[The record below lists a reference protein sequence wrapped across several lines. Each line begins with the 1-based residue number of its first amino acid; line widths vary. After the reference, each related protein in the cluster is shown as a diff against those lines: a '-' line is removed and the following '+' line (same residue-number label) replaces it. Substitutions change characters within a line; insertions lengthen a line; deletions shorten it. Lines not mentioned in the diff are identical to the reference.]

1 VPLWLDDQDEQPAL
15 GMTLVPGT
23 AVLDVTESAALPAT
37 RLPRSVAGMEL
48 TLAEEL
54 LLLALHDEKGSTG
67 FTQTHPGMAG
77 ALLVDLGRL
86 GALRPEGKELA
97 AVTGSGP
104 EHPVLA
110 RAHAVISASPK
121 HRSAKSWV
129 SRLPGELKPLTG
141 TVAAPLVERGVL
153 TEQCSK
159 FLGLFPSTRFPK
171 ADPGPERLLRS
182 RLRAVLL
189 GDREPAERDALLLGL
204 LVPLDLVGGLVRRTS
219 AARRGGG
226 RRRSPRVASRVPRCR
241 TPYARSKRR

>member
-1 VPLWLDDQDEQPAL
+1 
-15 GMTLVPGT
+15 M
-23 AVLDVTESAALPAT
+23 
-37 RLPRSVAGMEL
+37 
-48 TLAEEL
+48 
-54 LLLALHDEKGSTG
+54 
-67 FTQTHPGMAG
+67 
-77 ALLVDLGRL
+77 DLGRL

-129 SRLPGELKPLTG
+129 SRLARELKPLTE

-153 TEQCSK
+153 TEQRSK
-159 FLGLFPSTRFPK
+159 FLGLFPSTRFPE

-182 RLRAVLL
+182 RLRAVML

-204 LVPLDLVGGLVRRTS
+204 LVPLDLVGLVENDQRRAAGKRAKEIAEGGVAGTAVS
-219 AARRGGG
+219 DAAREIQAAVMVAVMVPVVTGGG
-226 RRRSPRVASRVPRCR
+226 SSSSPAEINPTDEMSQISACDSRI
-241 TPYARSKRR
+241 TPEHRHHIWAQTCDALTTVHRHTTA

>member
-1 VPLWLDDQDEQPAL
+1 
-15 GMTLVPGT
+15 MTLVPGT
-23 AVLDVTESAALPAT
+23 LVLDVAESAASPAT

-48 TLAEEL
+48 TLAEELL

>member
-1 VPLWLDDQDEQPAL
+1 
-15 GMTLVPGT
+15 
-23 AVLDVTESAALPAT
+23 
-37 RLPRSVAGMEL
+37 
-48 TLAEEL
+48 
-54 LLLALHDEKGSTG
+54 
-67 FTQTHPGMAG
+67 MAG

-189 GDREPAERDALLLGL
+189 GL